1 MYCKSCGSMIQPSM
15 KTCPRCGAPN
25 VTSGGNGFRLER
37 PDAAP
42 GGGQPPA
49 QSPENGEL
57 LRRVSRVEQQLAKP
71 VKKPSPVLPILL
83 CVLTAASLAVSV
95 GALGKAN
102 RLSDTVEQLRRNVSA
117 LAAEVSQTPE
127 PAAELTPRATPE
139 PKQTS
144 EPTASAANTP
154 EPTATPAPEA
164 ETLPAGEAPSS
175 PETSQPPKR
184 QNVSG
189 ATVTI
194 TKEPSDETAEAG
206 ESKVVFAVRY
216 RVPAGT
222 APEIEIR
229 WETRG
234 EDGAWSALD
243 AAQLAALG
251 LASEERDAGNGEYL
265 CCLNAVN
272 VKEPAAGVYHC
283 VIVAD
288 GERTESAAATLKVT
302 RTAAEG
308 SII

>member
-1 MYCKSCGSMIQPSM
+1 M
-15 KTCPRCGAPN
+15 R
-25 VTSGGNGFRLER
+25 
-37 PDAAP
+37 
-42 GGGQPPA
+42 
-49 QSPENGEL
+49 
-57 LRRVSRVEQQLAKP
+57 
-71 VKKPSPVLPILL
+71 
-83 CVLTAASLAVSV
+83 
-95 GALGKAN
+95 
-102 RLSDTVEQLRRNVSA
+102 
-117 LAAEVSQTPE
+117 
-127 PAAELTPRATPE
+127 
-139 PKQTS
+139 
-144 EPTASAANTP
+144 ASAANTP
-154 EPTATPAPEA
+154 EPTATAAQEA

-216 RVPAGT
+216 RISAGT

-234 EDGAWSALD
+234 EDGAWSTLD

-251 LASEERDAGNGEYL
+251 LASEERDAENGEYL

-272 VKEPAAGVYHC
+272 VKEPAAGVYRC

-302 RTAAEG
+302 KAAAEG